1 MKKHKPF
8 KPPLSFLD
16 KCVYCFAFLMAFI
29 LPLLFVIGCEYFR
42 DLIAFNDL
50 STLAY
55 TPHVSFFILLPFLF
69 YFLLSSIVFLY
80 VKFQEKKPIFG
91 NRKIIY
97 GQPPWDKSYYPLFDA
112 RRKKLYEKPSQKKY
126 RKHMLV
132 LWCSGLILTF
142 ILVPF
147 GFLGRDCL
155 QKDNRVISYNAFNQ
169 VQSEYT
175 PSNFTSMT
183 LQTRYVVQNRGANYW
198 EFEMLIKMN
207 DGARFSFSNLD
218 FDLRKEACIDDC
230 LAKMMELKRMFTAKN
245 ISIVGAED
253 VDKAADYLGLDESQ
267 TLLLQEL
274 FSEN

>member
-16 KCVYCFAFLMAFI
+16 KCVYCFAFVMAFI
-29 LPLLFVIGCEYFR
+29 VTLLFIFGCDYFR
-42 DLIAFNDL
+42 GLIAFSDP

-55 TPHVSFFILLPFLF
+55 TPHASFLF
-69 YFLLSSIVFLY
+69 LVPFVLYFEISSIVFLF

-91 NRKIIY
+91 NRKITY

-155 QKDNRVISYNAFNQ
+155 QKDNRLISYNVFNQ
-169 VQSEYT
+169 VQSEYA

-183 LQTRYVVQNRGANYW
+183 LQTRYVVQYRGANYW
-198 EFEMLIKMN
+198 EFEMLIKMD
-207 DGARFSFSNLD
+207 DGTQFSFSNWD
-218 FDLRKEACIDDC
+218 FDWSKEACKDDC